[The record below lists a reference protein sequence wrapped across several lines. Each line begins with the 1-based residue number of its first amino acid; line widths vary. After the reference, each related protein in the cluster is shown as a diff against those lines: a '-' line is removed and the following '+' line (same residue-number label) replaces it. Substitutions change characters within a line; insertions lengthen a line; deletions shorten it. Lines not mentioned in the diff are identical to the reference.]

1 RTEDEIISDLSVL
14 SDDVD
19 LNSTDLI
26 LITHNPPKDTKT
38 DMISGGIHVGSEKV
52 RSWIEEHKPFFV
64 VTGHIHESFGIDYI
78 GEIPVINPGALCE
91 GNYVVLE
98 VERDEKDPDSLPK
111 ISSIELKSLN

>member
-1 RTEDEIISDLSVL
+1 MDLDWSR
-14 SDDVD
+14 
-19 LNSTDLI
+19 LI

-52 RSWIEEHKPFFV
+52 RAWIEEHKPFFV

-78 GEIPVINPGALCE
+78 GETPVINPGALCE

-98 VERDEKDPDSLPK
+98 VEWEGKDTEASPK